1 MSRGTLWHLVQSVD
15 SFTEYFK
22 KDEWG
27 WAVTAVV
34 YERDLMIWVNVITT
48 VLLM

>member
-1 MSRGTLWHLVQSVD
+1 MSQGTLWHLVQSMD

-22 KDEWG
+22 KQEWG

-34 YERDLMIWVNVITT
+34 YEKDLMIWVNVVT
-48 VLLM
+48 MMFFM